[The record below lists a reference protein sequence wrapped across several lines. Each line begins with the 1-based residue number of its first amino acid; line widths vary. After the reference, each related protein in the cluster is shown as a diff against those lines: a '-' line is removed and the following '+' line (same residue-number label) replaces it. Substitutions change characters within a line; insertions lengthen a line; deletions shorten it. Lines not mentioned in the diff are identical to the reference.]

1 MGMVNK
7 LYCYR
12 FYPRIFNVKYVPSI
26 VIIIIIT
33 FHGDIGELL
42 YLYIYIIFRLSLILS
57 PDAKYLDNKINNL
70 LSLSQ
75 KIFKFIFFQIR
86 IFVFV
91 LFVIDLYFKFKVLLS
106 QN

>member
-12 FYPRIFNVKYVPSI
+12 FYPRIFNVKYISSI

-33 FHGDIGELL
+33 FHGDIGE

-57 PDAKYLDNKINNL
+57 SDAKYLDNKINNL

-75 KIFKFIFFQIR
+75 KIFKFSLSNSDFQI
-86 IFVFV
+86 FV

-106 QN
+106 EN